1 MDEAYCGLVK
11 DELINI
17 AGAGAGGAR
26 YREPAAPVMGAD
38 GVVIKSMKRRKRE
51 PPAVSGVT
59 DSGNGKEGGDKSVVG
74 GANAAAKRSSRFRG
88 VSRYTY
94 CMEYMKL
101 LERVVQKS

>member
-1 MDEAYCGLVK
+1 
-11 DELINI
+11 
-17 AGAGAGGAR
+17 
-26 YREPAAPVMGAD
+26 MGAD

-59 DSGNGKEGGDKSVVG
+59 DSGNGNGKEGGDKSVVG

-88 VSRYTY
+88 VSRYTS